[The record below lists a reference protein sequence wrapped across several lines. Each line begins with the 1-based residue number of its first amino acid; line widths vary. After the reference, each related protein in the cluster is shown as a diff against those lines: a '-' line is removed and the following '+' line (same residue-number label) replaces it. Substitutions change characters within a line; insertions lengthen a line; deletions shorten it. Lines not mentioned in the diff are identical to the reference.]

1 MNSSQPSTSSLN
13 GIQAALRER
22 WQALGGQ
29 ERRALLL
36 AAAVAGLFLFWILA
50 LQPAWR
56 TINKAPDTLNRLDT
70 QLQDM
75 RGLAQESQELR
86 GVSPVS
92 TTQAI
97 ASLQS
102 ATDRLGNQGRISI
115 QADRATLTLS
125 NVSPEA
131 LKDWLSEARSAARA
145 RPMEAQLNRSN
156 AGYSGTILLVFGG
169 AP

>member
-1 MNSSQPSTSSLN
+1 MSSSQPSTSSLK

-22 WQALGGQ
+22 WQTLGER
-29 ERRALLL
+29 ERRALML
-36 AAAVAGLFLFWILA
+36 AAAVAGFFLFWSLA

-70 QLQDM
+70 QLQNM
-75 RGLAQESQELR
+75 HRLAQESQELR

-92 TTQAI
+92 TAQAT

-102 ATDRLGNQGRISI
+102 ATDRLGKQGRISI

-156 AGYSGTILLVFGG
+156 GGYSGTILLVFGG